1 MMKVFELAKKLGIEA
16 KEFADKLK
24 EMGIEV
30 RTHASNLSEEDIKKI
45 QNFFGAEGKAP
56 VVEKRVKPTVI
67 RRRTGS
73 VPPPPEPPETPKEE
87 LQSKPSEEIAASVP
101 VDSESVPSKDPSLE
115 PVVPPTVLPPAKTG
129 PSKEV
134 AKELVSPKK
143 EGSETPGVKT
153 AKVLDQRIQ
162 LDLDEEAK
170 RKARKKRLGGVVEE
184 DEKKLRRRV
193 LARTGGDLFGDLT
206 DTTERL
212 IGTSRKKRRTTLQR
226 TGGGKKTDIT
236 VPKPSKR
243 IIKMADAV
251 AVGELAHRMG
261 VKGTELIQ
269 RLVKMGSLVTL
280 NQTID
285 FDTASLVAHEFG
297 FEMQQEV
304 FREQEVLPTTPTLG
318 SADLKSRPP
327 VVTVMGHV
335 DHGKTTLLDAI
346 RETRVAD
353 KEAGGITQHIGAYAV
368 ATPKGDVVFLDTPGH
383 EAFTAMRA
391 RGAKITDIVILVV
404 AADDGV
410 MPQTREAIDHAKA
423 AHVPIIVAINKI
435 DKPGA
440 DPEKVKRGLA
450 EVGLVSEEWGGENIF
465 VPVSAKQR
473 KGVDALLEMILL
485 QAEVLELKANPSQR
499 AFGTVIEAKLEKG
512 RGPVVTVIVQQGTL
526 KVGDIAVCGVT
537 QGRVRALQNDR
548 GERIQQV
555 GPSYP
560 TEVLGLSELP
570 GAGETFSVV
579 ANEEDARGVIENRL
593 QQRKGAVESKGS
605 KTTLEDLYRRLK
617 EGQIKELQ
625 VVLKADVMGSVEAIE
640 QVLQRLGTE
649 QVQIDIIHKGVGNVT
664 ENDVL
669 LASASDAVVIGFN
682 VRSDGKARDTAKQ
695 EGVEIKL
702 YDIIYELV
710 DEVRK
715 AMEGLLDPIAQEVLL
730 GHAEVRELF
739 NVSKMGTIAGCF
751 VTDGKIARS
760 ARIRVRRG
768 KETMFEGKIRS
779 LKRFKDDVREVVN
792 GFECGIGVE
801 NFDDI
806 RVGDSLEAFAIEEI
820 AAKLDQIRKERLDS
834 TEEKD
839 S

>member
-16 KEFADKLK
+16 KELIDKLK

-45 QNFFGAEGKAP
+45 QSFFGAEGKAP
-56 VVEKRVKPTVI
+56 VVEKRIKSTVI
-67 RRRTGS
+67 RRRAGS
-73 VPPPPEPPETPKEE
+73 VPPPEPLETPKEE
-87 LQSKPSEEIAASVP
+87 LQSKPSEEIAPSVP
-101 VDSESVPSKDPSLE
+101 VHLEPVPSKSSPLE
-115 PVVPPTVLPPAKTG
+115 PVAPPTALSPAKSE
-129 PSKEV
+129 PSSEGI
-134 AKELVSPKK
+134 SPKK
-143 EGSETPGVKT
+143 EVSVTPGVKT

-170 RKARKKRLGGVVEE
+170 RKARKKKLGGLVEE

-212 IGTSRKKRRTTLQR
+212 IGTSRKKRRTPLQR
-226 TGGGKKTDIT
+226 VGKKTDIT
-236 VPKPSKR
+236 TPKASKR
-243 IIKMADAV
+243 IIKMANSV

-261 VKGTELIQ
+261 IKGTELIQ
-269 RLVKMGSLVTL
+269 KLVKMGSLVSL
-280 NQTID
+280 NQSID

-304 FREQEVLPTTPTLG
+304 FREQEVLPTTPTVD
-318 SADLKSRPP
+318 SVDLKPRPP

-473 KGVDALLEMILL
+473 KGVDTLLEMILL

-499 AFGTVIEAKLEKG
+499 AFGTVVEARLDKG

-570 GAGETFSVV
+570 SAGETFSVV
-579 ANEEDARGVIENRL
+579 ANEEDAREVMENRL
-593 QQRKGAVESKGS
+593 QQRKGAIEQKGS
-605 KTTLEDLYRRLK
+605 KTTLEDLYKRLK
-617 EGQIKELQ
+617 EGKIKELQ

-649 QVQIDIIHKGVGNVT
+649 QVRIDIIHKGVGNVT

-682 VRSDGKARDTAKQ
+682 VRSDGKAKDTAKQ

-702 YDIIYELV
+702 YEIIYELV

-715 AMEGLLDPIAQEVLL
+715 AMEGLLEPIAQEVLL

-739 NVSKMGTIAGCF
+739 KVSKMGTIAGCF

-779 LKRFKDDVREVVN
+779 LKRFKDDAREVAN

-806 RVGDSLEAFAIEEI
+806 QVGDFLEAFAIEET
-820 AAKLDQIRKERLDS
+820 AAKLSAAVENDARPEARNEGS
-834 TEEKD
+834 
-839 S
+839 